1 MAPSILCYRCAGL
14 KFVKVRALV
23 VMVASKIPLITTTT
37 TIILPHVIVSIFSH
51 TNWTFA
57 VELLVSGSK

>member
-37 TIILPHVIVSIFSH
+37 ITLPHVIVSIFSH

>member
-37 TIILPHVIVSIFSH
+37 IILPQVIVSIFSH